1 MFDVMTLV
9 NTAGYLGIFGF
20 VFAESGMMIGF
31 FFPGDSLLFT
41 AGVLASA
48 DFLNIWFL
56 VPLIFFAA
64 ILGDNVGYWI
74 GRKAGEKLFEREDSL
89 FFRKSYAEEAKIFFA
104 EHGTKAIIL
113 ARFVPVVRTFVP
125 VVAGVGQM
133 TYKRFF
139 FFDLLGGILWGC
151 GVTLAGYF
159 LGASVP
165 NVDKYILPIVGVII
179 IASII
184 PVLKIWIQKRSLQS

>member
-9 NTAGYLGIFGF
+9 KTAGYIGIFGF

-41 AGVLASA
+41 AGVLASTQL
-48 DFLNIWFL
+48 FNIWLL

-139 FFDLLGGILWGC
+139 LFDLLGGILWGC
-151 GVTLAGYF
+151 GITLAGYF
-159 LGASVP
+159 LGAAIP
-165 NVDKYILPIVGVII
+165 NIDGYIFPIVGVII
-179 IASII
+179 IASVL
-184 PVLKIWIQKRSLQS
+184 PVIKMWISKNNQRS

>member
-9 NTAGYLGIFGF
+9 KTAGYLGIFGF

-184 PVLKIWIQKRSLQS
+184 PVLKIWIQKRSLKK